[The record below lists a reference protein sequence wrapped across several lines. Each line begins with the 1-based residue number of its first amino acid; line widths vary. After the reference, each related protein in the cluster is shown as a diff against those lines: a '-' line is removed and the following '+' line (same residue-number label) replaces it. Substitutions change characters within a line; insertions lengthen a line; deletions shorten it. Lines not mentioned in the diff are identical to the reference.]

1 MKMRDFVTNA
11 FIAYFIGAL
20 WIFMFAIY
28 IVEPLRI
35 TFITSF
41 ASPHHNISINSLFSN
56 IFVVT
61 QYMVLTLMLNY
72 LKLQQ
77 WNKQLKTN
85 QISAAKAQ
93 EIKNSI
99 SYINPDIIK
108 YITGIP
114 FQFIY
119 LIILICYFTNIRI
132 TETYSYSI
140 FSYLQI
146 ILALF
151 FNETGD
157 YWIHRIFHL
166 NSLYKY
172 HKQHHQ
178 YIEVI
183 AGGVSRGSVFG
194 KLLLVLPATLLNPC
208 VYGMHISLFISFISW
223 IQWHSILEHSGFD
236 WLPFTL
242 WNSLGWIDSEFYNQ
256 HEFHHN
262 RNNGCF
268 SGYSPG
274 FWDYIC
280 QTDKKYIELKNKNK
294 LSALP
299 SITTTVKTYADL
311 LTFLITIV
319 E

>member
-1 MKMRDFVTNA
+1 MDY
-11 FIAYFIGAL
+11 IILL
-20 WIFMFAIY
+20 W
-28 IVEPLRI
+28 
-35 TFITSF
+35 
-41 ASPHHNISINSLFSN
+41 
-56 IFVVT
+56 
-61 QYMVLTLMLNY
+61 LNY
-72 LKLQQ
+72 LHIHYHKYFTVFWHNDVDLT
-77 WNKQLKTN
+77 LFPIIFIT
-85 QISAAKAQ
+85 IALPLTYLRFAA
-93 EIKNSI
+93 S
-99 SYINPDIIK
+99 NPNHTLHNYRIETKEKFLSDTRNNLPNFFKIDIILNMLMMSILQLSGILNTNTFDILSINIF
-108 YITGIP
+108 ITY
-114 FQFIY
+114 Y
-119 LIILICYFTNIRI
+119 LNALSILVLFDAV
-132 TETYSYSI
+132 TY
-140 FSYLQI
+140 
-146 ILALF
+146 
-151 FNETGD
+151 
-157 YWIHRIFHL
+157 WMHRLVHIKTF
-166 NSLYKY
+166 YKY